1 MRGRLREGHPEAA
14 AISRKTPA
22 MTSAS
27 TARAVILGCSGTAL
41 TPEESAFFRDLR
53 PWGFILFKRNIGT
66 PEEVRALTASLRETL
81 GRADAPILIDQEGGR
96 VQRMGPPH
104 WPKYPAGGR
113 FGALGDEAV
122 AMARLG
128 ARLMA
133 YDLAEVGI
141 TVDCAPML
149 DVPVAGSDN
158 IVGDRAYGA
167 TPEAVIALG
176 RAVAEGLMA
185 GGVLPVIKHIP
196 GHGRATCDSHL
207 DLPVVEADRASLSQN
222 DFRPFQ
228 ALADLPLAMSAHVVF
243 TALDPER
250 PATLSE
256 TVIREVVRGEIGFD
270 GLLMTDDL
278 SMHALQGPF
287 RARAEAAYGAG
298 IDVVLHCNGR
308 MDEMRAVAE
317 TVPDLTGSAERRAGA
332 ALARLAPPE
341 ALDLAEA
348 RARFE
353 AAFATA

>member
-1 MRGRLREGHPEAA
+1 M
-14 AISRKTPA
+14 ISA
-22 MTSAS
+22 SSTSAS
-27 TARAVILGCSGTAL
+27 TPRAVILGCSGTAL
-41 TPEESAFFRDLR
+41 TPEEAAFFRDLR

-66 PEEVRALTASLRETL
+66 PDAVRALTAALRETV

-113 FGALGDEAV
+113 FDALGDEA
-122 AMARLG
+122 AATARLG

-133 YDLAEVGI
+133 HDLSEVGI
-141 TVDCAPML
+141 NVDCAPML

-158 IVGDRAYGA
+158 IIGDRAYGD
-167 TPEAVIALG
+167 TPGRVIELG

-207 DLPVVEADRASLSQN
+207 DLPVVEADRVSLGES
-222 DFRPFQ
+222 DFRPFR
-228 ALADLPLAMSAHVVF
+228 ALADMPLAMSAHVVF
-243 TALDPER
+243 NALDPER

-256 TVIREVVRGEIGFD
+256 RVIREVVRGEIGFD

-287 RARAEAAYGAG
+287 RDRAEAAYRAG

-317 TVPDLTGSAERRAGA
+317 ATPDLTGEGARRAEA
-332 ALARLAPPE
+332 ALARLAPPD
-341 ALDLAEA
+341 AFDVTEA

-353 AAFATA
+353 AAFSNTLPSA